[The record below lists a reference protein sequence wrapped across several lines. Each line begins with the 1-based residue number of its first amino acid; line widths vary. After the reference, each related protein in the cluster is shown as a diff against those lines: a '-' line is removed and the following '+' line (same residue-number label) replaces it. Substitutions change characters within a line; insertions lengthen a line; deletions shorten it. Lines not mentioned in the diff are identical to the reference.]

1 MGMLE
6 GLEPIKAISSCK
18 TRTILEGLEKDDRK
32 ILEVALADQDKWSN
46 GALSRA
52 LAERGIKS
60 KPKLCGFTDK
70 GQCSCSKIR
79 TCTQG

>member
-6 GLEPIKAISSCK
+6 GLEPIRAVSSCK

-32 ILEVALADQDKWSN
+32 ILEAALADFEKWNN

-52 LAERGIKS
+52 LANRGIKI
-60 KPKLCGFTDK
+60 KAETLGIHRR
-70 GQCSCSKIR
+70 GQCSCSK
-79 TCTQG
+79 T

>member
-6 GLEPIKAISSCK
+6 GLEPIRAVSSCK

-32 ILEVALADQDKWSN
+32 ILEAALADFETWNN

-52 LAERGIKS
+52 LAQRGINIKADT
-60 KPKLCGFTDK
+60 LRIHRQ
-70 GQCSCSKIR
+70 GQCSCSKI
-79 TCTQG
+79 